1 MSYFHFVGRILGLAV
16 YHGHY
21 LDAGFSMPFY
31 KMLLNK
37 NITLEDLEPVDPELY
52 NSLIWMLLVPNS
64 VIPGLHTLLDI
75 LGHRVLVV
83 FVFMYNMY

>member
-1 MSYFHFVGRILGLAV
+1 MLDKQRQAGLQNARLLYRHLSYFHFVGRILGLAV

-37 NITLEDLEPVDPELY
+37 NVTLPDLEPVDPELY
-52 NSLIWMLLVPNS
+52 NSLIWML
-64 VIPGLHTLLDI
+64 
-75 LGHRVLVV
+75 
-83 FVFMYNMY
+83 